1 MTERAELIIDT
12 EEIIDDEDI
21 LFLKP
26 NYIRGVRYCASNIFD
41 YASIKHCP
49 TEKLNSS
56 SLIGIFN
63 SLKPGAEIS
72 IIVNQPISVMLE
84 YDSKQIEANLKL
96 VGFEN
101 IKYEERKSTDKKNG
115 IGLIEGVLTA
125 TKPINKEK
133 DIQIEIIKK
142 EYSYKNKN
150 ENKREREY
158 DKDTDDRRSYRMPKK
173 VEKIEKVEEIK
184 EEPSTRFK
192 KGRYSNYNTYNTEN
206 NEKQEVI
213 PPKKYNRFSK
223 KEEEEPKPKE
233 DVIQKEV
240 IIKEEK
246 RVRPKRFA
254 FGRTEVKEEKPQIIE
269 QKTEIVETRGGNKPG
284 AIATTTKE
292 IVIEKTTVVDKKSEI
307 ENKKAGLRK
316 RYGKH

>member
-26 NYIRGVRYCASNIFD
+26 NHIRGARYCASNIFD

-101 IKYEERKSTDKKNG
+101 IKYEERNSTDKKNG
-115 IGLIEGVLTA
+115 IGLIEGVLNA
-125 TKPINKEK
+125 TKPVNKEK

-158 DKDTDDRRSYRMPKK
+158 DKDTDHRRSYRMPKK
-173 VEKIEKVEEIK
+173 VHKIEIVEEIK

-233 DVIQKEV
+233 DAIQKEV

-246 RVRPKRFA
+246 RVRPKRFGYSR
-254 FGRTEVKEEKPQIIE
+254 FEKEEQPQIIE
-269 QKTEIVETRGGNKPG
+269 HRTEITETSGGYNKPERISKTEV
-284 AIATTTKE
+284 
-292 IVIEKTTVVDKKSEI
+292 VVEKTTVVDKNSEL
-307 ENKKAGLRK
+307 ENKKRGLRK